1 MAKKIEKI
9 ENVEKADVKETAPV
23 FTKEQFIKSNTYRQ
37 HKDLLVAVLDDT
49 KTYSKEQVNNIINK
63 FKGKVGK

>member
-1 MAKKIEKI
+1 MATKKNETTIET
-9 ENVEKADVKETAPV
+9 VSL
-23 FTKEQFIKSNTYRQ
+23 FTKAQFLESNTYRQ
-37 HKDLLVAVLDDT
+37 HKDLLNAVLDDR